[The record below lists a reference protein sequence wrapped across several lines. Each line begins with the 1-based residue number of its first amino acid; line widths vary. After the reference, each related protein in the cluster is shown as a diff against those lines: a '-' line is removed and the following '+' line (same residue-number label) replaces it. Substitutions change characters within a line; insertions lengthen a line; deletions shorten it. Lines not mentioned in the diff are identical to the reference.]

1 MHARVVLGVGKGVLF
16 REVSSVQECPHRWV
30 PLPKHNSS
38 DAAVISSQ
46 ISAELQSVEEVP
58 QELLVSPSPRR
69 PVCATHARYTECCH
83 NTLLTHFSLPIPLS
97 ATQTFSTSC
106 GQFPVRKNHQKNFFF
121 SVSLKWQVHFQFLL
135 SRNSAHQSSNHAP
148 QDEDSAPISTATT
161 LQTLNSSS
169 VDAMTWDLPITVLPT
184 VSLHSDE
191 RTTAHTVTI

>member
-16 REVSSVQECPHRWV
+16 REVSSVQECPHREGFHC
-30 PLPKHNSS
+30 PNTTAHT
-38 DAAVISSQ
+38 SQ

-106 GQFPVRKNHQKNFFF
+106 GQFMWSVSVRKNHEIYF
-121 SVSLKWQVHFQFLL
+121 SFQF
-135 SRNSAHQSSNHAP
+135 H
-148 QDEDSAPISTATT
+148 
-161 LQTLNSSS
+161 
-169 VDAMTWDLPITVLPT
+169 
-184 VSLHSDE
+184 
-191 RTTAHTVTI
+191 